1 VFEYTA
7 GVLRGIRRH
16 GHPERNV
23 HKALSI
29 SAKGKT
35 IDYWLQHYAIDY
47 DYIDIISHWYVH
59 YWCFDYAIDI
69 IIDWGH
75 ILLIYYATA
84 TPHRLHILL
93 HMSHITH
100 FDYWL
105 HIAFAIIDYFV
116 DYIDFDIDIDIDI
129 DIAMRYGY
137 WSLPLL
143 ILIITGYYW
152 LRHYILTL
160 LRHYILLILI
170 ATLFAI
176 MPTLRWYWYW
186 LFSLMPPLMPF
197 HYLIIDIDIIISPLP
212 LIFTLRWYIIAIIDD
227 IMIIDTHTLILITP
241 YWLLITPLPLI
252 LLLLRYAATLR
263 HWCY

>member
-75 ILLIYYATA
+75 YYWFTTPQPRHTA
-84 TPHRLHILL
+84 THTITHEPH
-93 HMSHITH
+93 TH

-105 HIAFAIIDYFV
+105 HIDYAIID
-116 DYIDFDIDIDIDI
+116 ISLIILIFDIDIDIDI

-137 WSLPLL
+137 W
-143 ILIITGYYW
+143 
-152 LRHYILTL
+152 
-160 LRHYILLILI
+160 
-170 ATLFAI
+170 
-176 MPTLRWYWYW
+176 
-186 LFSLMPPLMPF
+186 
-197 HYLIIDIDIIISPLP
+197 
-212 LIFTLRWYIIAIIDD
+212 
-227 IMIIDTHTLILITP
+227 
-241 YWLLITPLPLI
+241 
-252 LLLLRYAATLR
+252 
-263 HWCY
+263 